1 MTTRLIVC
9 FDGTWD
15 RPDPNTDPAARIE
28 SNVCRFYEATF
39 SGKLPGGDIQK
50 KWYDS
55 GVGTNWY
62 DRILGGAFGIGI
74 DQKIRDGYQW
84 LSDNYPDPDPSD
96 IEVFVLGFSR
106 GAYTAR
112 SLVGMIRNCGLLRPE
127 NAHRVADAYALY
139 RRRDESAD
147 TVQAQ
152 AFRDRYSREIKI
164 KFLGVWD
171 TVGALGIPLQAL
183 QWLNAKEY
191 AFHDTELSGIV
202 ENAAHAIAIDEFR
215 VDFQATL
222 WAPIVKPGQNV
233 EQRWF
238 VGAHADVG
246 GGYQSRLLSD
256 ITLTWMMR
264 KAAAAGLAI
273 DSTEIPA
280 VDKENWLHPPTDSYR
295 QFLDGAYAR
304 THSPYYRIMQIGS
317 GLNEVLDESARN
329 KCRDDP
335 VYRPKNQGFPVS
347 LLRSPSTSAGKP

>member
-1 MTTRLIVC
+1 MTTRLVVC
-9 FDGTWD
+9 FDGTWN
-15 RPDPNTDPAARIE
+15 RPDANDVDPTAQVE
-28 SNVCRFYEATF
+28 TNVCRFYEATL
-39 SGKLPGGDIQK
+39 SGKLPGGDSQK
-50 KWYDS
+50 KWYDT

-62 DRILGGAFGIGI
+62 DRVVGGVFGIGI
-74 DQKIRDGYQW
+74 DQKIREGYQW
-84 LSDNYPDPDPSD
+84 LAENYPDPDTSN

-112 SLVGMIRNCGLLRPE
+112 SLVGMIRNCGLLLPE

-139 RRRDESAD
+139 RQRDESPD
-147 TVQAQ
+147 TGQAR
-152 AFRDRYSREIKI
+152 AFRARYSREIKI

-171 TVGALGIPLQAL
+171 TVGALGIPLHAL

-215 VDFQATL
+215 VDYQATL
-222 WAPIVKPGQNV
+222 WAPVVKPGQNV

-246 GGYQSRLLSD
+246 GGYPSRLLSD
-256 ITLTWMMR
+256 ITLAWMMG

-280 VDKENWLHPPTDSYR
+280 VAKANWMLAPTDSYG
-295 QFLDGAYAR
+295 QFLDGAYAK
-304 THSPYYRIMQIGS
+304 THPPYYRIMQIGS
-317 GLNEVLDESARN
+317 GLNELLDDSVRN
-329 KCRDDP
+329 KCRDDTG
-335 VYRPKNQGFPVS
+335 YHPKNQGFPA
-347 LLRSPSTSAGKP
+347 R